1 MISADSRAR
10 NSSSDERHAAHAA
23 SGETK
28 KSTSGTVTRSAI
40 KGFGYVYLRGRTW
53 WIRYSHRGRD
63 NRESSSSD
71 NLAQAQRLLKDRW
84 KQIGRGRFVG
94 PSEDRVRCSELFD
107 ALLVDYQNNGR
118 RSRETL
124 KWRLRPLRE
133 AFGLDRA
140 IDLTETRIEQYKSE
154 RLTTKVRGDKLVA
167 PATVNRELAALKR
180 AFKLAVEQKRL
191 STMPAIKLLAENHV
205 RQGFVE
211 PPLFTR
217 IATRLLEP
225 LNDIAWFA
233 YLSGW
238 RKSEITTLE
247 WGDVDREGQRVTL
260 RRERSKTGEPRVL
273 PLIDELVEIIDRRWR
288 AREYTIRDGGIT
300 LSRYVFHRH
309 GQRVVEFR
317 KPWAEACA
325 AAGLPGVLFH
335 DLRRSCVRNLER
347 SGVSQTVA
355 MRITGHRTISVYQ
368 RYRITNEDDRREA
381 LAKMQ
386 ASVRSARADNVAS
399 IGDRKE
405 ARS

>member
-1 MISADSRAR
+1 
-10 NSSSDERHAAHAA
+10 
-23 SGETK
+23 
-28 KSTSGTVTRSAI
+28 
-40 KGFGYVYLRGRTW
+40 
-53 WIRYSHRGRD
+53 
-63 NRESSSSD
+63 
-71 NLAQAQRLLKDRW
+71 
-84 KQIGRGRFVG
+84 
-94 PSEDRVRCSELFD
+94 
-107 ALLVDYQNNGR
+107 
-118 RSRETL
+118 
-124 KWRLRPLRE
+124 
-133 AFGLDRA
+133 
-140 IDLTETRIEQYKSE
+140 
-154 RLTTKVRGDKLVA
+154 
-167 PATVNRELAALKR
+167 
-180 AFKLAVEQKRL
+180 
-191 STMPAIKLLAENHV
+191 MPAIKLLAENNV

-325 AAGLPGVLFH
+325 AARRALRALPRFAALV
-335 DLRRSCVRNLER
+335 CAE
-347 SGVSQTVA
+347 SGA
-355 MRITGHRTISVYQ
+355 KWHKP
-368 RYRITNEDDRREA
+368 DRCH
-381 LAKMQ
+381 
-386 ASVRSARADNVAS
+386 ADNRAQDDLGLSAVPDHERRRPTRGSREDA
-399 IGDRKE
+399 GLGEKRTGRQRGVDRGSKRE